1 LIRFYLESNAI
12 EYMPGFAER
21 ATDYATKQ
29 AVDLATDVAFIAAQ
43 KGIDRAD
50 YVAKEA
56 ADRVLDGAAKFVE
69 EKELIK
75 KTAIAAV
82 AGSTVAVVGGTVIT
96 HYALRKSWRVI
107 QSYRNKRLT
116 LKEQKLLL
124 QIVEESIQ
132 LTYNDRVELFQ
143 YVTIAYEL
151 IGAVKARVARSK
163 INALAETWARS
174 NYVLEKY
181 RADTNVLHV
190 RRVNLLIKLHMDVAN
205 EMYAYQNR

>member
-1 LIRFYLESNAI
+1 
-12 EYMPGFAER
+12 
-21 ATDYATKQ
+21 
-29 AVDLATDVAFIAAQ
+29 
-43 KGIDRAD
+43 
-50 YVAKEA
+50 
-56 ADRVLDGAAKFVE
+56 
-69 EKELIK
+69 
-75 KTAIAAV
+75 
-82 AGSTVAVVGGTVIT
+82 VIT
-96 HYALRKSWRVI
+96 QYALRKSWRVI

-116 LKEQKLLL
+116 LKEQKLFL

-190 RRVNLLIKLHMDVAN
+190 RMVNLLIKLHMDVAN